1 LEEFS
6 VRQNKFS
13 RLIQK
18 ELSEIF
24 LKEGKSLF
32 PGAMVTITVVRVS
45 PSLDYAKVYL
55 SVFTNGN
62 KDEFL
67 ENITLKS
74 KHIRYLLGKKIR
86 NQIKKIPELVFLIDD
101 SLDHIDNINKLLYP
115 EK

>member
-1 LEEFS
+1 MEEFS
-6 VRQNKFS
+6 IRQNKFS

-24 LKEGKSLF
+24 LKESKSLF

-55 SVFTNGN
+55 SVFTNSN
-62 KDEFL
+62 KDKFL
-67 ENITLKS
+67 ENIKSKS
-74 KHIRYLLGKKIR
+74 KHIRYLLGKEIR
-86 NQIKKIPELVFLIDD
+86 NQIKKIPELVFLMDD
-101 SLDHIDNINKLLYP
+101 SLDHIDSINKLLHP